1 LASGLRSFRLSSAL
15 LPIYEIAA
23 TAQLD
28 DLYICL
34 RGPCVRYPLKH
45 WIQALPNLANLTV
58 LTICSI
64 ALRRIYALARFGS
77 ATCLTRLRKLPSL
90 KELQL
95 LMFEMKSSN
104 LAHIYMFLQ
113 TCRCPK
119 LERLF
124 VQLPSSSSDTFVGNS
139 LEVAEEDDSEGR
151 HSEED
156 VTEDDEPDKEL
167 SEEEDTESDEPEEEL
182 SEEDVTEDELLQ
194 EELVQEYM
202 LKERPYY
209 EDVYEEDI
217 LGEDVPEEDYFEED
231 EPEYDF
237 GNLMFVRM
245 MKFKG
250 HYFELR
256 LVSFLLRKATGLKKL
271 LLVAPKGNL
280 MDRVGN
286 DHVDLSPFVETK
298 QLPFRRASPNVQ
310 IILSKCDSAGIQP
323 VHAEIF
329 SYF

>member
-1 LASGLRSFRLSSAL
+1 
-15 LPIYEIAA
+15 
-23 TAQLD
+23 
-28 DLYICL
+28 
-34 RGPCVRYPLKH
+34 
-45 WIQALPNLANLTV
+45 
-58 LTICSI
+58 
-64 ALRRIYALARFGS
+64 
-77 ATCLTRLRKLPSL
+77 
-90 KELQL
+90 
-95 LMFEMKSSN
+95 
-104 LAHIYMFLQ
+104 
-113 TCRCPK
+113 
-119 LERLF
+119 

-329 SYF
+329 SNF